1 MYKDIQKFLGQSWE
15 EFRQK
20 FKESLKSEMPLLDK
34 VNTYVAAHGGK
45 QLRPT
50 FTLLIAK
57 ALRGFCD
64 DYVISCAAAA
74 ELLHTATLL
83 HDDVADDSP
92 VRRGAPTVRALYS
105 PTSSVLVGDFWLSR
119 AVDLVIDHPDKRVL
133 KVFSKCLNDLAE
145 GEMLQLEKA
154 NTLDTTEDDYI
165 SIIYRK
171 TASLFEASILSAAYS
186 VKADDRELAA
196 CKGYAYH
203 IGLAF
208 QIMDDILDYSP
219 EYASGKPTGQDI
231 REKKITLPLLGL
243 FEAAP
248 KKIGKEIRERMRNA
262 DSELAADAIRLVK
275 EYDGCGYALKRLREE
290 SEMAL
295 RAISCFKDSE
305 ARDYLERLAGH
316 MAVRTA

>member
-15 EFRQK
+15 EFRRK
-20 FKESLKSEMPLLDK
+20 FTESLKSEMPLLDK
-34 VNTYVAAHGGK
+34 VNSYVAAHGGK

-64 DYVISCAAAA
+64 DYVTDCAASA

-119 AVDLVIDHPDKRVL
+119 AVDLIIDHPDKRVL

-154 NTLDTTEDDYI
+154 SMLDTTEDDYI
-165 SIIYRK
+165 RIIYRK

-186 VKADDRELAA
+186 VKADERELAA

-203 IGLAF
+203 LGLAF

-219 EYASGKPTGQDI
+219 ELATGKPTGQDI
-231 REKKITLPLLGL
+231 VEKKVTLPLLGL
-243 FEAAP
+243 FASAP
-248 KKIGKEIRERMRNA
+248 RRVEKEIRERMRNA
-262 DSELAADAIRLVK
+262 DTALAADAIRLVK
-275 EYDGCGYALKRLREE
+275 QYDGCGYAMKRLREE
-290 SEMAL
+290 SSLAIN
-295 RAISCFKDSE
+295 AISALKESE
-305 ARDYLERLAGH
+305 ARNYLEKLAGH